1 MHRYLKVTEVL
12 ADLDVD
18 ADFLRVLADDDIIHL
33 KESSEGEL
41 VISSEDVDRVRVV
54 RLLTR
59 ELDVNL
65 PGVEVIMHMRDS
77 MLAMH
82 HQFAEILEALVDE
95 MRRHMPRS

>member
-12 ADLDVD
+12 AQLHVD
-18 ADFLRVLADDDIIHL
+18 SEFLRDLEQEDLIHL
-33 KESSEGEL
+33 KRSSEGDL
-41 VISSEDVDRVRVV
+41 VISADDVERARLVI
-54 RLLTR
+54 LLTA

-82 HQFAEILEALVDE
+82 RQFSQILDAVVEE
-95 MRRHMPRS
+95 MRRHVQR